1 MPPLLT
7 GYTEKAALR
16 WLTDATQADLD
27 PVLTTDE
34 LRSLL
39 AVARIADEDGNLPD
53 PFEAWVAS
61 EAYPV
66 GERVV
71 PAIRNGYVYRVTA
84 AGTSGVSAP
93 TWSTTIDAT
102 VTDGSVTWTVEDT
115 APYVPTYDATRINRA
130 AAEGWRRKIDKLGT
144 LMQVSSGDDS
154 INPDGLRKAWA
165 ERAASFAKKGGAG
178 TIDLSCSPS
187 DRYRPNVVLVSS

>member
-1 MPPLLT
+1 MTVLLT
-7 GYTEKAALR
+7 GYTQRQALN
-16 WLTDATQADLD
+16 WLRDATQADLEPTLSD
-27 PVLTTDE
+27 SE
-34 LRSLL
+34 LVNLL
-39 AVARIADEDGNLPD
+39 AVCRIADEDGNLPD

-71 PAIRNGYVYRVTA
+71 PNPRNGYVYRVMT

-130 AAEGWRRKIDKLGT
+130 AAEGWRRKAAKLS
-144 LMQVSSGDDS
+144 QWESFSADDGS
-154 INPDGLRKAWA
+154 FRPE
-165 ERAASFAKKGGAG
+165 ERRDFCLTMATKFDKKGGSG
-178 TIDLSCSPS
+178 TIDLSCAGS
-187 DRYRPNVVLVSS
+187 DRYRPNVVLVN